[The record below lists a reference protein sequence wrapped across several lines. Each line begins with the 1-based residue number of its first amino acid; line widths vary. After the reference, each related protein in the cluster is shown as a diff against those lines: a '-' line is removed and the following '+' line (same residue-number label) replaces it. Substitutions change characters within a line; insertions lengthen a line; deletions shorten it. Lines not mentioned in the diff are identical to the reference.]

1 VGTIYARRVK
11 VEERFAEIVTA
22 LEREPDTGMARMF
35 GAGGLATRGKYFAM
49 LYKGRLVVKLP
60 RERVDELVS
69 AGEGE
74 HWDPGH
80 GRRMKEWLAVDENS
94 SIDWLKLSREAHA
107 FVGAK
112 K

>member
-1 VGTIYARRVK
+1 MTAEKRFEK
-11 VEERFAEIVTA
+11 VVAA

-35 GAGGLATRGKYFAM
+35 GAGGLSTRGKYFAM

-60 RERVDELVS
+60 RGRVDELVS

-74 HWDPGH
+74 RFDPGH
-80 GRRMKEWLAVDENS
+80 GRLMKEWISLGEDS

-107 FVGAK
+107 FVGRK
-112 K
+112 T